1 MTNTLTARCGRRRC
15 TARETWIV
23 PRPSMIP
30 LIAQLAHRQGWR
42 LTTAMDLC
50 PAHNPD
56 FAPLAPRHQPRA
68 QPHRRIAWTRDLIG
82 RVAEARDRHMEWDEI
97 AGLVGDETGGVH
109 SPGAVAMGYRRAWER
124 LMGLTA

>member
-42 LTTAMDLC
+42 LATDMDLC
-50 PAHNPD
+50 PAHNPEY
-56 FAPLAPRHQPRA
+56 APLAPRPGPRV
-68 QPHRRIAWTRDLIG
+68 QRHRRLVWTRDLIG
-82 RVAEARDRHMEWDEI
+82 RVAELRDRHMEWGEI
-97 AGLVGDETGGVH
+97 ARIVGD
-109 SPGAVAMGYRRAWER
+109 GAACRGPTVATGYRRAWER